1 VKAFKDKWR
10 NHLWRASYHWIVRR
24 LCEFPGKGGT
34 EESPAVNGMESE
46 APIMI
51 EVEATGGTSVA
62 PGDKVRRG
70 QDLGTSPDFSGRVM
84 CPIDGLVEA
93 CRFDP
98 GTHRFKII
106 IIPENGEKV

>member
-1 VKAFKDKWR
+1 
-10 NHLWRASYHWIVRR
+10 
-24 LCEFPGKGGT
+24 
-34 EESPAVNGMESE
+34 VNGMESE

-62 PGDKVRRG
+62 PGDKVRCG